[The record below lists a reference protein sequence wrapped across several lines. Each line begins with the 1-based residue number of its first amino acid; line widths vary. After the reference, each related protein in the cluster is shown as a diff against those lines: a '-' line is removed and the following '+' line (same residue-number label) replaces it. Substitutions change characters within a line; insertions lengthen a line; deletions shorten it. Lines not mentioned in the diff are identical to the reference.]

1 METSKDYYFILG
13 ILQSAEVGVIKAA
26 YKAMLQ
32 VYHPDKFVGKKEDAH
47 ARTLDIKEAYG
58 VLSNKISRVSH
69 RKDEVN

>member
-1 METSKDYYFILG
+1 METLKDYYFILG

-26 YKAMLQ
+26 YKAMFQ
-32 VYHPDKFVGKKEDAH
+32 VYHPDKLVGKKEDAH

>member
-1 METSKDYYFILG
+1 
-13 ILQSAEVGVIKAA
+13 
-26 YKAMLQ
+26 
-32 VYHPDKFVGKKEDAH
+32 VGKKEDAH